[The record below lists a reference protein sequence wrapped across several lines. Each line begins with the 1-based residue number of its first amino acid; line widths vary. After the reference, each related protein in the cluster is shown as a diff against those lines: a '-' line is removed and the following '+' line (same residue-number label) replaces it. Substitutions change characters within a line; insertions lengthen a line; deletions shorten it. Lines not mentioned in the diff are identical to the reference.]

1 MSLSPRQALA
11 LTALALLLLASC
23 ARPFGR
29 QYEYEE
35 EIYVDLD
42 GSARVVVNTSMAAL
56 AALHGVD
63 VPLDPA
69 APVDREAIR
78 ALYASPVTEVT
89 RVSRPWRRDGRRFVQ
104 VRLEVADVRRL
115 PETRPFAWARYT
127 FTREGETLQYVQE
140 LGASA
145 NQAVGDVGWDG
156 NELVAV
162 RMHIPS
168 RVTFHN
174 APSRLVERG
183 NILSW
188 EQPLKQRLAG
198 EPLRIEAR
206 FGVQRILV
214 LTVALFLAAMA
225 TAAIVLG
232 GVIWWV
238 VRKGRQRAAR
248 TGAPFNVKR

>member
-1 MSLSPRQALA
+1 MSRFPRQALA
-11 LTALALLLLASC
+11 LTVLALLLVASC

-35 EIYVDLD
+35 EIYVGLD
-42 GSARVVVNTSMAAL
+42 GSATVIVNTSLAAL
-56 AALHGVD
+56 AALHGLD
-63 VPLDPA
+63 VPLDPS
-69 APVDREAIR
+69 APVDRDAIR
-78 ALYASPVTEVT
+78 ALYSSPVTQVT

-104 VRLEVADVRRL
+104 VRLDVADMRRL
-115 PETRPFAWARYT
+115 SEARPFAWARYT
-127 FTREGETLQYVQE
+127 FARDGEALRYVQE
-140 LGASA
+140 LGAA
-145 NQAVGDVGWDG
+145 TTRAVGDVGWDG
-156 NELVAV
+156 GELVAV
-162 RMHIPS
+162 RMHVPS

-188 EQPLKQRLAG
+188 EQPLKARLSG

-225 TAAIVLG
+225 AAVITLA

-238 VRKGRQRAAR
+238 VRKGHQRTARQVA
-248 TGAPFNVKR
+248 

>member
-1 MSLSPRQALA
+1 MSSLSRQALA
-11 LTALALLLLASC
+11 LTVLALLVLTSC

-35 EIYVDLD
+35 EIFIGLD
-42 GSARVVVNTSMAAL
+42 GSATVIVNTSLAAL
-56 AALHGVD
+56 AALHGLD

-69 APVDREAIR
+69 APIDRDRIR
-78 ALYASPVTEVT
+78 ALYASPVSEVT

-104 VRLEVADVRRL
+104 VRLDVSDVRRL

-127 FTREGETLQYVQE
+127 FARTGEELQFVQE
-140 LGASA
+140 LGPSA
-145 NQAVGDVGWDG
+145 GKDVGDVGWDG
-156 NELVAV
+156 AELVAV
-162 RMHIPS
+162 RLHIPS
-168 RVTFHN
+168 RVTYHN

-188 EQPLKQRLAG
+188 EQPLKARLAG
-198 EPLRIEAR
+198 EPLRVEAR

-225 TAAIVLG
+225 AAAITVAGL
-232 GVIWWV
+232 IWWV
-238 VRKGRQRAAR
+238 VRKGHQRTARQ
-248 TGAPFNVKR
+248 G

>member
-1 MSLSPRQALA
+1 MSLLPRQALA

-35 EIYVDLD
+35 EIYIDLD
-42 GSARVVVNTSMAAL
+42 GSARVVVNTSLAAL
-56 AALHGVD
+56 AALHGLD

-69 APVDREAIR
+69 VPIDRDAIR

-104 VRLEVADVRRL
+104 VRLDVSDVRRL

-127 FTREGETLQYVQE
+127 FARQGEAVQYVQE
-140 LGASA
+140 LGASV
-145 NQAVGDVGWDG
+145 NKAVGDVGWDG
-156 NELVAV
+156 SELVAV
-162 RMHIPS
+162 RMHVPS

-188 EQPLKQRLAG
+188 EQPLKARLAG

-214 LTVALFLAAMA
+214 MTVALFLAAMA
-225 TAAIVLG
+225 AAAVTLTG
-232 GVIWWV
+232 LIWWV
-238 VRKGRQRAAR
+238 VRKGHQRAAASAR
-248 TGAPFNVKR
+248 G